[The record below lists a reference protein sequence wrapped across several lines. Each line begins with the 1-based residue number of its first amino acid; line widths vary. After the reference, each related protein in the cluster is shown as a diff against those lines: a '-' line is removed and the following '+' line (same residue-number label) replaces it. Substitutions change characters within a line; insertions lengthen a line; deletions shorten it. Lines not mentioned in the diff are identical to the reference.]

1 MPETFGSALRE
12 KRRQASLSQREL
24 ANKAGLDF
32 SYISK
37 LENDRLPPPSADTI
51 VLLSSILQCS
61 TEELLALTG
70 KLPQGVQEA
79 VGTSKAAQEFLQNAS
94 LMKLTESEW
103 RALMS
108 LLHRL
113 REDES

>member
-1 MPETFGSALRE
+1 LAETFGSVLRD

-24 ANKAGLDF
+24 ASQAGLDF

-51 VLLSSILQCS
+51 VLLSSILQCPS
-61 TEELLALTG
+61 EELLALTG
-70 KLPQGVQEA
+70 KLPQEVQEA

-103 RALMS
+103 RSMMS
-108 LLHRL
+108 LLRRL